1 MEDEL
6 HSSQQQY
13 RQCLDELE
21 QFERKIH
28 ELEREIAQGKELNAK
43 YSRDVSISLSLS
55 LSVTMTTV
63 SRKTVSMITVTMIVV
78 MVTIVTMTTPHF
90 R

>member
-28 ELEREIAQGKELNAK
+28 DLEREIAQGKELNTK
-43 YSRDVSISLSLS
+43 YCRDVSNLFIMILSAYS
-55 LSVTMTTV
+55 H
-63 SRKTVSMITVTMIVV
+63 IIC
-78 MVTIVTMTTPHF
+78 I
-90 R
+90 

>member
-28 ELEREIAQGKELNAK
+28 DLEREIAQGKELNSK
-43 YSRDVSISLSLS
+43 YCRDVSIHCDF
-55 LSVTMTTV
+55 V
-63 SRKTVSMITVTMIVV
+63 SIYAFKSREVRLKTKNQS
-78 MVTIVTMTTPHF
+78 
-90 R
+90 

>member
-28 ELEREIAQGKELNAK
+28 ELEREIAQGKEQNLK
-43 YSRDVSISLSLS
+43 YSRDVSWC
-55 LSVTMTTV
+55 SVCQ
-63 SRKTVSMITVTMIVV
+63 
-78 MVTIVTMTTPHF
+78 F
-90 R
+90 

>member
-43 YSRDVSISLSLS
+43 YSRDVSWCFQFDVKNSLS
-55 LSVTMTTV
+55 LSVFNNSKSTLV
-63 SRKTVSMITVTMIVV
+63 YIALEL
-78 MVTIVTMTTPHF
+78 
-90 R
+90 

>member
-28 ELEREIAQGKELNAK
+28 DLEREIAQGKELNVK
-43 YSRDVSISLSLS
+43 YCRDVSSRLLIIWLSFYNHFCPFFMSLQVLD
-55 LSVTMTTV
+55 L
-63 SRKTVSMITVTMIVV
+63 
-78 MVTIVTMTTPHF
+78 H
-90 R
+90 

>member
-28 ELEREIAQGKELNAK
+28 ELEREIAQGKEQNVK
-43 YSRDVSISLSLS
+43 YSRDVSWYSFV
-55 LSVTMTTV
+55 SV
-63 SRKTVSMITVTMIVV
+63 IV
-78 MVTIVTMTTPHF
+78 
-90 R
+90 